1 LLLASI
7 SRLLR
12 VRYLGRE
19 ERFVD
24 PKSLSLIRLLVSLAL
39 RRRLG
44 LLVGSEIYLIRN
56 LSPRLEIVICFLIV

>member
-1 LLLASI
+1 MLLASI

>member
-1 LLLASI
+1 MLLTFV

-19 ERFVD
+19 ERSIV
-24 PKSLSLIRLLVSLAL
+24 PNSLSLVRLLVSLVS
-39 RRRLG
+39 RYRLG
-44 LLVGSEIYLIRN
+44 LLVGSEVLPIRS